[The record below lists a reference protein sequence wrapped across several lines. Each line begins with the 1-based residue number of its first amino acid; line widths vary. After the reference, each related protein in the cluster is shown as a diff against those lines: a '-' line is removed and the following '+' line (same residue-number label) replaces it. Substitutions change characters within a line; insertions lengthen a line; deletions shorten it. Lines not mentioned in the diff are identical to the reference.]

1 MGVTIRD
8 VAKQADV
15 SVATVSRAL
24 RGHATVSAATKE
36 RVEAAAAALDY
47 VLPFRTEA
55 AIRTRPIRVAA
66 VMPHIGRWYF
76 AQVLNGIE
84 SVLSDRDGELLVV
97 RPFDRQNRLRS
108 LVDLLDANVVDAAV
122 VVSLGISDL
131 EIATLRERGIGLSLL
146 GTTHAQ
152 VSNVAID
159 DVEAARQ
166 LTAHFVEQGHTRI
179 GLVSSAP
186 FDPTPSTVSFNRRE
200 GFHRALTQA
209 GINVDPSLEVISD
222 FSIRGAQRAVERLFS
237 LEDPPTAIIAE
248 SDELAFGV
256 LTAARQHGLR
266 IPDDLSVGG
275 IDNHDLSEAW
285 DLTTIAQPVASLAE
299 VATWQAISKSEGYA
313 SVVMPT
319 SLIIRGTSMRLKP

>member
-24 RGHATVSAATKE
+24 RGHSTVSAATKE

-47 VLPFRTEA
+47 ALPFRSETTL
-55 AIRTRPIRVAA
+55 RTRPIRVAA

-76 AQVLNGIE
+76 AQVTSGIE
-84 SVLSDRDGELLVV
+84 SVLSDREGELLVV
-97 RPFDRQNRLRS
+97 RPFDRQNRRRS
-108 LVDLLDANVVDAAV
+108 LVDLLDGNVVDAVV
-122 VVSLGISDL
+122 VVSLGVSEI
-131 EIATLRERGIGLSLL
+131 EIATLRERGIGISLL
-146 GTTHAQ
+146 GTTHPH
-152 VSNVAID
+152 VSNVGID
-159 DVEAARQ
+159 DVEASRQ
-166 LTAHFVEQGHTRI
+166 LTSHFIEQGHTRI
-179 GLVSSAP
+179 GLVSSPP
-186 FDPTPSTVSFNRRE
+186 FDPNPSVVAVNRRN
-200 GFHRALTQA
+200 GFHLALSQA
-209 GINVDPSLEVISD
+209 GLKNDPALEVISD

-237 LEDPPTAIIAE
+237 LEDPPTAIVAE

-256 LTAARQHGLR
+256 MTAARQHGLR
-266 IPDDLSVGG
+266 IPEDLSVGG
-275 IDNHDLSEAW
+275 IDNHDISEAW

-319 SLIIRGTSMRLKP
+319 SLIVRGSSMRLQH